1 MKVPLNELNTTL
13 RLMRELNGLTQHQL
27 AEAANLRQASISYV
41 EQNQGG
47 SNVGTIQQLAEALGY
62 DLFFLFEKKKVKTNQ
77 KNLLDESSNNTA
89 A

>member
-13 RLMRELNGLTQHQL
+13 RLMRELKGLTQAQL
-27 AEAANLRQASISYV
+27 AEASNLRQASISYV

-47 SNVGTIQQLAEALGY
+47 SNVGTINQIAGAMGY
-62 DLFFLFEKKKVKTNQ
+62 DLYFTFEPKKTKTTQ
-77 KNLLDESSNNTA
+77 KNLLDESSTNTA